1 MARNDREVFDLFQN
15 DPACTREIALLAFA
29 SYSAAK
35 HDWSGLY
42 EQQHG
47 VPPGLAEVERWITEL
62 PPSRFSEIRDTA
74 IAFFEEAATAYMQ
87 GMIEEER
94 ARAVD
99 GSILAEVRRLNQDLA
114 RKVERATSFWGTFWG
129 NLVVGIAA
137 SLGFTVLVILGGLI
151 FEKDPLDPN
160 VHFLHLRI
168 SQAK

>member
-74 IAFFEEAATAYMQ
+74 IAFFEEAATAYMA
-87 GMIEEER
+87 G
-94 ARAVD
+94 ATA
-99 GSILAEVRRLNQDLA
+99 SPAFRR
-114 RKVERATSFWGTFWG
+114 
-129 NLVVGIAA
+129 
-137 SLGFTVLVILGGLI
+137 
-151 FEKDPLDPN
+151 
-160 VHFLHLRI
+160 
-168 SQAK
+168 